1 MGFKGDTLKT
11 LTKNPVKTRFSEGDV
26 DASLSAV
33 GIVKFQGSSE
43 NLITSMNES

>member
-1 MGFKGDTLKT
+1 MGFEGDTLKT
-11 LTKNPVKTRFSEGDV
+11 LTKNLVKTRFSEGDV

-33 GIVKFQGSSE
+33 GIVKLQGSSE